1 LPKSAR
7 APTYLNYPRPSPE
20 IAANAHNG
28 SPLMLRYLM
37 YTAAAR
43 WPGQLLGRSTTRRLA
58 ALIPIQR
65 GRHGL
70 QSIST
75 APLHSACP
83 GRPSTNQPLGSNS
96 SATLLATSRWWRVF
110 ESVNAETERP
120 TQPHLGDHGGTRT
133 PPRHGAQIIFVRR
146 CSGHECV
153 IHDYPAIL
161 VALAVEGPADLRP
174 CLRGGGFRTLA
185 NYSSQPKPLHIQRC
199 RLAMSRSTQRT
210 AARDLG
216 DGQPGPQPP
225 TTSTPCSSTET
236 WSLCRWPRPKSSP
249 VAERVRPHS
258 GGSFLAQF
266 IASLTKAS
274 RRRQKSWQTP
284 AAGSLR

>member
-133 PPRHGAQIIFVRR
+133 PPRDGAQIRV
-146 CSGHECV
+146 SPEPGPV
-153 IHDYPAIL
+153 VWDGQSPAC
-161 VALAVEGPADLRP
+161 PKLR
-174 CLRGGGFRTLA
+174 LEID
-185 NYSSQPKPLHIQRC
+185 HIQD
-199 RLAMSRSTQRT
+199 SRWRT
-210 AARDLG
+210 
-216 DGQPGPQPP
+216 
-225 TTSTPCSSTET
+225 
-236 WSLCRWPRPKSSP
+236 
-249 VAERVRPHS
+249 H
-258 GGSFLAQF
+258 GS
-266 IASLTKAS
+266 I
-274 RRRQKSWQTP
+274 P
-284 AAGSLR
+284 ACC

>member
-133 PPRHGAQIIFVRR
+133 PPQHGAQIIFVRR

-174 CLRGGGFRTLA
+174 WLRGGGSGLSPTTRRNQNHCT
-185 NYSSQPKPLHIQRC
+185 SSGAVWQC
-199 RLAMSRSTQRT
+199 
-210 AARDLG
+210 
-216 DGQPGPQPP
+216 PGPLSGPLRVIWEMDSRDRNRLRLQRRAVPRRRGHCVDGRAP
-225 TTSTPCSSTET
+225 NRV
-236 WSLCRWPRPKSSP
+236 RWPSVSDRTPEVPSWRSS
-249 VAERVRPHS
+249 
-258 GGSFLAQF
+258 
-266 IASLTKAS
+266 
-274 RRRQKSWQTP
+274 
-284 AAGSLR
+284 